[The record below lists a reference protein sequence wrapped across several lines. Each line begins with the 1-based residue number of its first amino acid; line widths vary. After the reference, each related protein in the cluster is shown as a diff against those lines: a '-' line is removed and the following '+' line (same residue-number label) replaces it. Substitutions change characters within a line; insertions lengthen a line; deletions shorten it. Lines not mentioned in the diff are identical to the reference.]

1 MALHY
6 FVYTIII
13 LCEQSFLMCV
23 VNSYGV
29 KVDKIKLTINMIV
42 YTPLAIAV
50 LWTQMGHYDRGMAL
64 NNALLETIATLCR
77 FN

>member
-1 MALHY
+1 
-6 FVYTIII
+6 
-13 LCEQSFLMCV
+13 MCV

-50 LWTQMGHYDRGMAL
+50 LWTQMDHYDRGMAL
-64 NNALLETIATLCR
+64 NNAFLETIATLCR